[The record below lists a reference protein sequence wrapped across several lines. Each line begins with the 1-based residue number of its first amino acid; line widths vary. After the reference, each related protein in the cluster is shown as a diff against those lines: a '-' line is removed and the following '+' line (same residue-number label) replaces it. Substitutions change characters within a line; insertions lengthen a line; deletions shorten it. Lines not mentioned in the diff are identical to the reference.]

1 MGTYILNKERVT
13 DFRLDEKLYN
23 VLIRITSPGAEFT
36 DLKYKHQYR
45 DILELRFFDF
55 PDDSSGLYVFNDT
68 NLKKCIDFFTRHKH
82 CQNMVIHCE
91 KGISRSAAIAVG
103 WFLFTDNNHSI
114 YKLYHDDKHLPNR
127 LIVEHF
133 YRELKQDI
141 RRIDRWEK
149 ERFERLTG
157 KKYPGSD

>member
-1 MGTYILNKERVT
+1 MGTYILSKERVSG
-13 DFRLDEKLYN
+13 FKLDEKLYN
-23 VLIRITSPGAEFT
+23 VLIRITSPGEEYP
-36 DLKYKHQYR
+36 DLQFKHQYR

-68 NLKKCIDFFTRHKH
+68 NLKKCLDFFNRNRQ

-91 KGISRSAAIAVG
+91 KGISRSAAVAVG

-127 LIVEHF
+127 LIVDHF
-133 YRELKQDI
+133 YKALKKDVS
-141 RRIDRWEK
+141 RIDRWEK

-157 KKYPGSD
+157 KSKQD